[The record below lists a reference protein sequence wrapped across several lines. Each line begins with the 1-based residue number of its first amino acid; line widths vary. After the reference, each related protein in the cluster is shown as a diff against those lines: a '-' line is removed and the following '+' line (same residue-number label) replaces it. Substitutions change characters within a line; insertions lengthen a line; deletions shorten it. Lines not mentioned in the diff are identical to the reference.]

1 MADIMDTLKGLLG
14 DDAEDKIKSVLS
26 SLTSDEKPVEKAE
39 EKESDSPIDIEGMM
53 KMMQIAQS
61 LNNTDDE
68 RSRLLMSLKPFMRSS
83 RQKSIDSTVKLLSL
97 SKISGLF

>member
-1 MADIMDTLKGLLG
+1 MADMMDTLKGLLG
-14 DDAEDKIKSVLS
+14 DDAEDTIKSVLS
-26 SLTSDEKPVEKAE
+26 SLSGEEKPP
-39 EKESDSPIDIEGMM
+39 EKETEKSESPIDIEGMM

-61 LNNTDDE
+61 LKNTDDE

-83 RQKSIDSTVKLLSL
+83 RQQSIDSTIKLLSL